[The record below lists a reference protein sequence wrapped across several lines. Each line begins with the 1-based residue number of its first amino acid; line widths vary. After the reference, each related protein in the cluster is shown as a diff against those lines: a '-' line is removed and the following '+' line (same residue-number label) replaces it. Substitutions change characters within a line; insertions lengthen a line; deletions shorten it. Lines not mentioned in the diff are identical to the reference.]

1 MTSAPGSPESH
12 NPGCRTLKSSAQEL
26 CIMSTHQQLACS
38 DMSAEPFIF
47 HQALE
52 TIVADTVRRSALIC
66 RRLGSPLPI
75 LLTGINKVVALPN
88 NLVSLESLAASNGS
102 IMSGAGN
109 PTSSS
114 QDAES
119 LTGPFEWRSWNRRAD
134 DIRHNA
140 TRAQCMVKLNA
151 LLATIA
157 PLEMASATGS
167 SGALTLL
174 PTAGALIGAPS
185 KELWVVY
192 KLMPVAGV
200 LSMMLSLGGN
210 IVPTEASGY
219 QMKAPRFSYGGLV
232 ASRSKENDAEE
243 PDDFQTTDEPDSQVF
258 ANMVERRAK
267 DPRGGQRFVRVWYGI
282 ILQLCWIGVVMTA
295 CWFAGSGSILVWWC
309 KVSEKIRS

>member
-1 MTSAPGSPESH
+1 
-12 NPGCRTLKSSAQEL
+12 
-26 CIMSTHQQLACS
+26 MSTHQELACS

-52 TIVADTVRRSALIC
+52 SIVADTVRRSALIC

-75 LLTGINKVVALPN
+75 LFTGINKVVALPN
-88 NLVSLESLAASNGS
+88 NLVSR
-102 IMSGAGN
+102 N

-114 QDAES
+114 QDPES
-119 LTGPFEWRSWNRRAD
+119 LTGPFEWSSWNRRAD

-140 TRAQCMVKLNA
+140 TREQCMIELNA

-157 PLEMASATGS
+157 PLDMASATGS

-232 ASRSKENDAEE
+232 ASRSNENDAEE
-243 PDDFQTTDEPDSQVF
+243 PDDLQTTDEPDSQVF

-309 KVSEKIRS
+309 KVSEKIRDACHDRFYHSLTYATGLGLDVALVPHASSFLHTRELRRGPLY